1 MCVVGVEVDVYGGDD
16 DPLERGVGWVEE
28 GEGHD
33 VDGLGA
39 AGQDGGVYVEL
50 ELVYFGGLGPEALG
64 ALPVDEHALAG
75 GAVQEEGVDGAGDA
89 PRGVADAALGGVEA
103 PLGRVDV
110 RVDARLDLG
119 CGVSVRGGGG
129 AKAYLALQRERG
141 CRVALEHGLDFG
153 VHGGAVGGGRRRR
166 VDGLGGPEL
175 GDHVGDAGAGNAAY
189 HVVCRRVHGCSGKMT
204 H

>member
-75 GAVQEEGVDGAGDA
+75 GAVQEEGVDSAGDA

-119 CGVSVRGGGG
+119 WGCEAAAAGV
-129 AKAYLALQRERG
+129 
-141 CRVALEHGLDFG
+141 
-153 VHGGAVGGGRRRR
+153 RRRTWLFSGNGVVVSPLSMASMR
-166 VDGLGGPEL
+166 ACMAVPSAAAVDGG
-175 GDHVGDAGAGNAAY
+175 
-189 HVVCRRVHGCSGKMT
+189 
-204 H
+204 

>member
-16 DPLERGVGWVEE
+16 DPLERSVGWVEE
-28 GEGHD
+28 CEGHD
-33 VDGLGA
+33 VDGLGV

-103 PLGRVDV
+103 PLGRVNV
-110 RVDARLDLG
+110 P
-119 CGVSVRGGGG
+119 
-129 AKAYLALQRERG
+129 
-141 CRVALEHGLDFG
+141 
-153 VHGGAVGGGRRRR
+153 GGRGLAWLFSGNGAAVSPLSMASMRACMAVPSAAA
-166 VDGLGGPEL
+166 VDGG
-175 GDHVGDAGAGNAAY
+175 
-189 HVVCRRVHGCSGKMT
+189 
-204 H
+204 